1 MRKRT
6 FLIDFIFMQPHVSTF
21 AVKISIRNNDY
32 FRFMIPTKTRLINL
46 KTGPIIVA
54 SIGQGS
60 ESS

>member
-1 MRKRT
+1 M
-6 FLIDFIFMQPHVSTF
+6 DFIFMQPHVYVF
-21 AVKISIRNNDY
+21 AVKIPIRNNDY